1 MARTPRGDVAMQ
13 QRLLAASILAV
24 GFVLGGWFVGHGF
37 AARAPQ
43 RIVTVKGLA
52 ERNVRADLAVWPLRF
67 AEAGNNLAAVQAR
80 VQRDTGSVRAF
91 LALHGLGE
99 AVAQHS
105 LQVTDRAAQQW
116 GSPQYKDRYIVSATL
131 LVRSHDVSAVATAA
145 QATGQL
151 VGQGVALQ
159 SQGPEDGPSYL
170 FTGVNAIKPQ
180 LLTAAIKA
188 ARSAAAQFA
197 HDSGSRLGPIVRANQ
212 GLIEILPRDPAP
224 GARQQQQI
232 DKTVRVVATLDYALR
247 G

>member
-1 MARTPRGDVAMQ
+1 MQ

-80 VQRDTGSVRAF
+80 VQRDSGSVRAF

-180 LLTAAIKA
+180 LLTAAIEA
-188 ARSAAAQFA
+188 ARRAAAQFA
-197 HDSGSRLGPIVRANQ
+197 RDSGSRLGPIVRANQ
-212 GLIEILPRDPAP
+212 GLIEILPRDPVP

>member
-1 MARTPRGDVAMQ
+1 MQ

-116 GSPQYKDRYIVSATL
+116 GSQQYKDRYIVSATL

-159 SQGPEDGPSYL
+159 SQGSEDGPSYL

-224 GARQQQQI
+224 GALQQQQI